1 MSRLVLHFTESTLL
15 LLEQAEETVLSTSL
29 LLETNKPF
37 ARERMA
43 GPIKEAMAKLPL
55 AHTLWFGPQY
65 TLFPRALFDPNQLS
79 AYYELNQ
86 GALPEQHHLTYQIIE
101 SLDLVFIYSI
111 PVWLYDF
118 AKYELQ
124 VPQVQHSLA
133 LQLAHLSAQNQTDRV
148 VLLIEAQHFVLLAIK
163 DRKLLCCTANEYQQP
178 ADLLYFLLA
187 HQQKL
192 QLPAN
197 LNLDIYDASQQF
209 DYTAFEALMR
219 HFKDFEHFSCHFYDT
234 TTYQKHILCASSEDL

>member
-1 MSRLVLHFTESTLL
+1 MSRLVLHFSESTLL
-15 LLEQAEETVLSTSL
+15 LLEQAEDTLLSTAL

-43 GPIKEAMAKLPL
+43 SPVKEAMAKHRL

-65 TLFPRALFDPNQLS
+65 TLFPRALFDASQLD
-79 AYYELNQ
+79 AYYVLNQ

-101 SLDLVFIYSI
+101 SLDLVIIYSI

-124 VPQVQHSLA
+124 VSQVQHSLA
-133 LQLAHLSAQNQTDRV
+133 LLLAQHSTQNLTDRV
-148 VLLIEAQHFVLLAIK
+148 VLLIEANHFVLLAIK
-163 DRKLLCCTANEYQQP
+163 NRKLLCCTANEYQQP

-187 HQQKL
+187 HHQKL

-197 LNLDIYDASQQF
+197 LSLDIYDASHQF
-209 DYTAFEALMR
+209 DYTAFETLMG
-219 HFKDFEHFSCHFYDT
+219 HFKDFEDFTCHFYDT
-234 TTYQKHILCASSEDL
+234 PTYQKQVLCALSEDL